1 MAASSAATAEENPS
15 EVRQAALDPRLNALQ
30 SFFRKFRSP
39 LDQYAAAFL
48 SAADRHGLDWRLLPS
63 LAMVESGGGRYCSRN
78 NVFGWGNGRI
88 HFQSVQEGIAHVA
101 SALANAP
108 HYARKDL
115 IGKLRTYNP
124 GHPAY
129 PGKVLGFL
137 QQLPL
142 NPNPAPMAA
151 GSR

>member
-1 MAASSAATAEENPS
+1 MIGSVAIAEDNTAGLSAAG
-15 EVRQAALDPRLNALQ
+15 DPRLFILQ

-39 LDQYAAAFL
+39 LDQHAASFL
-48 SAADRHGLDWRLLPS
+48 LAADRHGLDWRLLPS
-63 LAMVESGGGRYCSRN
+63 LAMVESGGGRVYIRN

-88 HFQSVQEGIAHVA
+88 HFQSIQDGIAHVA

-108 HYARKDL
+108 HYASKDL

-129 PGKVLGFL
+129 PAKVLGFL
-137 QQLPL
+137 RQLPL
-142 NPNPAPMAA
+142 NPNPAPVAA